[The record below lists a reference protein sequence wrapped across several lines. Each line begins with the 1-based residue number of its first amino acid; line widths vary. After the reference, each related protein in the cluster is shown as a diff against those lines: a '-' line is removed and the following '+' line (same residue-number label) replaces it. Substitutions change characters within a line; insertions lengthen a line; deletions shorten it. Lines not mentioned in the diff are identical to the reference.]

1 MRATEQHAHD
11 LRGLAAT
18 VEALSMLA
26 RADELPTDADEALR
40 IAAEKIREIAERMEV
55 DA

>member
-1 MRATEQHAHD
+1 MTAEQHAHD
-11 LRGLAAT
+11 LRGIAAT

-26 RADELPTDADEALR
+26 RADELPTGTDEALR
-40 IAAEKIREIAERMEV
+40 LAAERMREIAERMEA